1 MILSY
6 MTMFHDLATLC
17 KKNMSNYELVK
28 CSIILV
34 ATSCYYLDI

>member
-6 MTMFHDLATLC
+6 MTMFHDLANSC
-17 KKNMSNYELVK
+17 KNMSNYELVK